1 MDHGILRTF
10 WHAPPKVETIQ
21 LGFIGSVSLATQ
33 RCTEI
38 IVTMVEGLRRI
49 LVGRVSLDQIG
60 GPVMLYDIAAEVA
73 KTKDTFWHWFSLLS
87 LNLGSL
93 PVI

>member
-21 LGFIGSVSLATQ
+21 LGLVGSVSLATE
-33 RCTEI
+33 RCAEI
-38 IVTMVEGLRRI
+38 IITMVEGLRRI

-73 KTKDTFWHWFSLLS
+73 K
-87 LNLGSL
+87 N
-93 PVI
+93 